1 MQACPV
7 QPQWKRP
14 FADRLVAAIRLDA
27 TVYDEVENDPEAIGQ
42 AFWVVVLASF
52 AQGLGA
58 IDAPSIPALLG
69 GLMGVILAGIV
80 GWVVG
85 AALVW
90 AIGVKLMGCTS
101 DYGELLRTMGF
112 ASAPKILLLIGVLP
126 LGAAEHVLGVLI
138 LILTTVAAVLAVRQ
152 ALDVTTG
159 RAVVV
164 CVVAA
169 VASFVV
175 AGMIGAVIGI
185 ALGLG
190 VIPGEGTVDLPLPS
204 IPADPD
210 ATPITDGT
218 AVRIALDRLRD
229 AWTTLTAR

>member
-27 TVYDEVENDPEAIGQ
+27 TVFDEVENDRDAIGQ

-52 AQGLGA
+52 AQGLGGIHA
-58 IDAPSIPALLG
+58 ASIPALLG
-69 GLMGVILAGIV
+69 GLVGVTLAGLV

-85 AALVW
+85 TGLIW
-90 AIGVKLMGCTS
+90 LIGVKAMGCSS
-101 DYGELLRTMGF
+101 DFGELLRTMGF
-112 ASAPKILLLIGVLP
+112 ASAPKVLFLIGVLP
-126 LGAAEHVLGVLI
+126 LGWAEHLLGVLV

-159 RAVVV
+159 RAVMV

-169 VASFVV
+169 VASFIV
-175 AGMIGAVIGI
+175 AAVIGAVIGI
-185 ALGLG
+185 VLGLDVG
-190 VIPGEGTVDLPLPS
+190 TEGGADLPSWPS
-204 IPADPD
+204 IPTPADAPE
-210 ATPITDGT
+210 APS
-218 AVRIALDRLRD
+218 ALDTSGAL
-229 AWTTLTAR
+229 